1 MVRTDYRPPIAL
13 RKLTIMTVRLQGLQP
28 HAGAPHPEARPQHL
42 RRRVW

>member
-1 MVRTDYRPPIAL
+1 MVRTARRRSIETNVLIHMA
-13 RKLTIMTVRLQGLQP
+13 VRQGLQP